1 MSPVPGGVAGP
12 LEAVIQTLWVGALWT
27 VGYLVAPAL
36 FAHFPDTATAGRVAG
51 RLFTLVTWLSL
62 ACGAALLVLGRLRR
76 GRLGARGGLV
86 IAMAG
91 LLAASHFL
99 VRPLMEA
106 ARLPD
111 GAPGPGFGA
120 WHGVSSLLYLAASL
134 AGLALVIHGARDPAQ
149 AGRTMP
155 GDSGS
160 GR

>member
-1 MSPVPGGVAGP
+1 MKPAPAGVAAA
-12 LEAVIQTLWVGALWT
+12 LEAVIQTLWVGSLWT

-51 RLFTLVTWLSL
+51 RLFTLVTWLGL
-62 ACGAALLVLGRLRR
+62 GCAAALLLLMRLRR
-76 GRLGARGGLV
+76 GAQRARVRLVLV
-86 IAMAG
+86 MAG

-111 GAPGPGFGA
+111 GTPGPGFGA

-134 AGLALVIHGARDPAQ
+134 AGLALVIRAAGERAQ
-149 AGRTMP
+149 AGSRTP
-155 GDSGS
+155 GESGS